1 MSQLLFLV
9 RHAPVELDLV
19 VPAEH
24 WTLSEEGRE
33 LAQRLA
39 ALPVLADLQIVWSSP
54 EPKAQA
60 TAQPLVDLHS
70 CTFLIHPHLAELQRG
85 PSNLPDRVAYE
96 AAVRRAFANPETSSG
111 GWERACDAQQRIIK
125 AVNEI
130 GGQASGPAAIVS
142 HGLILSLLVAHL
154 RRETHVNIAEWR
166 AMPLPA
172 LAVMDRETWQLIVP
186 FQNVKTWKNKT
197 FI

>member
-9 RHAPVELDLV
+9 RHAPVALDLA

-24 WTLSEEGRE
+24 WTLSDEGRE

-39 ALPVLADLQIVWSSP
+39 ALPILAELQTVWSSP

-60 TAQPLVDLHS
+60 TAQPLVDLHGT
-70 CTFLIHPHLAELQRG
+70 TFLIHPDLVELQRG
-85 PSNLPDRVAYE
+85 PSNLPDHGAYT
-96 AAVRRAFANPETSSG
+96 AAVCQAFANPETSSN
-111 GWERACDAQQRIIK
+111 GWERACDAQRRIVTTIR
-125 AVNEI
+125 EI
-130 GGQASGPAAIVS
+130 VVQASGPAAIVS
-142 HGLILSLLVAHL
+142 HGLILSLLVAYL
-154 RRETHVNIAEWR
+154 RGETHVDITEWR

-172 LAVMDRETWQLIVP
+172 LAVMDRQTWQLIVP
-186 FQNVKTWKNKT
+186 FQDVKTWKNKT